1 MKVPFSMIELY
12 IRNIIT
18 HSFHVDNARGDDG
31 IIYGMIIGYLLM
43 VKLGLK
49 ADSGLKIVQWYNNV
63 ITMKDTGNL
72 LVQHGITKCEMQEVV
87 IQTVEPD
94 STI

>member
-1 MKVPFSMIELY
+1 MINHKHSNPYNYKLRASNVKYIINAGPYKTTHAVKVPFSMIELY

-49 ADSGLKIVQWYNNV
+49 ADSGLKIV
-63 ITMKDTGNL
+63 
-72 LVQHGITKCEMQEVV
+72 
-87 IQTVEPD
+87 
-94 STI
+94 